1 MMNDHL
7 YDSNNSFL
15 LSTLDPHSHSESLEI
30 HAMDNK
36 SRPFSSLSP
45 AQRDALMIR
54 ARQARSD
61 AIADAFGRLV
71 RLLATLF
78 GRRYAGQRAA
88 TIRLPTR

>member
-1 MMNDHL
+1 
-7 YDSNNSFL
+7 
-15 LSTLDPHSHSESLEI
+15 
-30 HAMDNK
+30 MDNK

>member
-7 YDSNNSFL
+7 CDGNNSFH
-15 LSTLDPHSHSESLEI
+15 LSRLDPHSPSESLEI

-45 AQRDALMIR
+45 VQREALMTR

-61 AIADAFGRLV
+61 AIAAAFSRLV
-71 RLLATLF
+71 RLLALLF
-78 GRRYAGQRAA
+78 GRRNAGQRAA
-88 TIRLPTR
+88 TIQLPTR